1 MSAPAPFPYER
12 PMCDG
17 IARIVSDTVGGP
29 DALSRLSQLVDQ
41 AAAFAETVL
50 KDVSSREPPPRPVAC
65 KKGCAFCC
73 HGREVHVTSLE
84 VLRIAG
90 HIAENFPIDRI
101 AALLTRTVEVE
112 QEKREQ
118 WGEGPPRRNFRCPLL
133 VDNVCSV
140 YPVRPFVCRG
150 FNSYDA
156 YACELQKKFLKE
168 DAKIEGY
175 AHQGRAAQA
184 ALAGLRRGLEESGIG
199 SEVLDLAPALR
210 IVLTTPNVA
219 PRWLSGEPVFDGARA
234 RLARDDERP
243 TTADA

>member
-1 MSAPAPFPYER
+1 MSAPAQFPYER
-12 PMCDG
+12 PMRDG

-50 KDVSSREPPPRPVAC
+50 KDVSSREPPPRPIAC

-73 HGREVHVTSLE
+73 HGREVHVTSVE
-84 VLRIAG
+84 VLRIAAYV
-90 HIAENFPIDRI
+90 AETQQIEQI
-101 AALLTRTVEVE
+101 VALLTRATEIE
-112 QEKREQ
+112 RAKTEQ
-118 WGEGPPRRNFRCPLL
+118 WDEGPPRRNFRCPLL
-133 VDNVCSV
+133 VDNACSV

-156 YACELQKKFLKE
+156 YTCELQKMFLKE

-175 AHQGRAAQA
+175 AHQDRAAQA
-184 ALAGLRRGLEESGIG
+184 ALAGLRCGLEESGLG